1 MKLHFCN
8 FVNLA
13 LESIEREIVVLHIH
27 ASIASV
33 IRAVTLLFNWI

>member
-13 LESIEREIVVLHIH
+13 LESIEREIVVLHVH
-27 ASIASV
+27 ASVASV
-33 IRAVTLLFNWI
+33 IRAVTFLF